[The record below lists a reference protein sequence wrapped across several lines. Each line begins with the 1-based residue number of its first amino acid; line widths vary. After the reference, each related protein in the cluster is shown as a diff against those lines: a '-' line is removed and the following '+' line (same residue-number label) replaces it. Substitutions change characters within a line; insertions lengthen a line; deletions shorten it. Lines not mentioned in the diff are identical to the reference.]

1 MMTMIK
7 RVVRITS
14 DIESVVDK
22 INDFISNDLKEN
34 EYVIDIK
41 YIKDGS
47 RLKPYEKGRADVFE
61 TVVVAIIHV
70 GEKNDKKQ
78 INRFKQSFIRSF
90 RKN

>member
-1 MMTMIK
+1 MTMIK
-7 RVVRITS
+7 RVVKITS
-14 DIESVVDK
+14 GIESVVDK

-61 TVVVAIIHV
+61 TVVIAIVHIIHI
-70 GEKNDKKQ
+70 GELK
-78 INRFKQSFIRSF
+78 
-90 RKN
+90 